1 MKYKRFCCFCLTVC
15 FVTRINTQLSEYFS
29 RRPDTEA
36 KFIDTFTVNWLPCLG
51 YLFSPFNLLPRV
63 LQKIQVEQVEVLIV
77 KWSNFELSST
87 RTADLQTQC
96 NKNDSTI
103 RSQSQTPISRETVT
117 DGGSIIRE
125 KYWNLGHSENT
136 RKFISKLETS
146 YTKKLIEIHQF
157 VERICLYE
165 QFWYIQ

>member
-1 MKYKRFCCFCLTVC
+1 M
-15 FVTRINTQLSEYFS
+15 
-29 RRPDTEA
+29 
-36 KFIDTFTVNWLPCLG
+36 G

-77 KWSNFELSST
+77 KWSNFERSST

-103 RSQSQTPISRETVT
+103 RSQSQTLISRETVT

-165 QFWYIQ
+165 QF